1 MVDINDKSK
10 TEEAWLWMC
19 KQDSFDMSELLAAT
33 DVKQANLY
41 ALMRRWLASGH
52 LSCVVEG
59 PLRQREV
66 FGCNRYQVSDVNEP
80 PKFGTNQGTC
90 ISRKKRKSR
99 RKTSQQKMWNTM
111 KISRVFT
118 LTELAMTS
126 NSTSNHAGVYAK
138 ALAKAGYVKVQAKAM
153 PHRGEVAKYQLLR
166 DTGRFAPIVRQSGCW
181 DQNQQRL
188 YPFLVEEEKHG
199 HVA

>member
-59 PLRQREV
+59 ALRQREV
-66 FGCNRYQVSDVNEP
+66 FGSNRYQVSDVNSP
-80 PKFGTNQGTC
+80 PKFGTNQGIRT
-90 ISRKKRKSR
+90 SRKKRKSR

-118 LTELAMTS
+118 LAELAMTS

-138 ALAKAGYVKVQAKAM
+138 ALAKAGYVKVQARAM

-166 DTGRFAPIVRQSGCW
+166 DTGRFAPIVRKNGCW

>member
-59 PLRQREV
+59 ALRQREV
-66 FGCNRYQVSDVNEP
+66 FGCNRYQVSNVNEP

-166 DTGRFAPIVRQSGCW
+166 DTGRFAPIVRQNGCW

>member
-166 DTGRFAPIVRQSGCW
+166 DTGRFAPIVRQNGCW
-181 DQNQQRL
+181 DQNQQRF

>member
-1 MVDINDKSK
+1 MVDMSGKSK

-166 DTGRFAPIVRQSGCW
+166 DTGRFAPIVRQNGCW

>member
-1 MVDINDKSK
+1 VVDINDKSK

-166 DTGRFAPIVRQSGCW
+166 DTGRFAPIVRQNGCW

>member
-1 MVDINDKSK
+1 MVDINEKSK

-166 DTGRFAPIVRQSGCW
+166 DTGRFAPIVRQNGCW

>member
-166 DTGRFAPIVRQSGCW
+166 DTGRFAPIVRQNGCW

>member
-1 MVDINDKSK
+1 
-10 TEEAWLWMC
+10 
-19 KQDSFDMSELLAAT
+19 
-33 DVKQANLY
+33 
-41 ALMRRWLASGH
+41 
-52 LSCVVEG
+52 
-59 PLRQREV
+59 
-66 FGCNRYQVSDVNEP
+66 
-80 PKFGTNQGTC
+80 
-90 ISRKKRKSR
+90 
-99 RKTSQQKMWNTM
+99 M
-111 KISRVFT
+111 KISRMFT

-166 DTGRFAPIVRQSGCW
+166 DTGRFAPIIRKNGCW

>member
-33 DVKQANLY
+33 NVKQANLY

-166 DTGRFAPIVRQSGCW
+166 DTGRFAPIVRQNGCW

>member
-19 KQDSFDMSELLAAT
+19 KQDSFDMSELLAAS

-153 PHRGEVAKYQLLR
+153 PHRGKVAKYQLLR
-166 DTGRFAPIVRQSGCW
+166 DTGRFAPIVRQNGCW

>member
-1 MVDINDKSK
+1 MVDINEKSK

-126 NSTSNHAGVYAK
+126 NSTSIHAGVYAK

-166 DTGRFAPIVRQSGCW
+166 DTGRFAPIVRQNGCW

>member
-1 MVDINDKSK
+1 VVDINDKSK

-80 PKFGTNQGTC
+80 PKFGTNQGNC

-166 DTGRFAPIVRQSGCW
+166 DTGRFAPIVRQNGCW

>member
-1 MVDINDKSK
+1 MVDINEKSK

-166 DTGRFAPIVRQSGCW
+166 DTGRFAPIVRQNGCW
-181 DQNQQRL
+181 DQNQQRF